1 MALDKHGD
9 AEKTQ
14 RESPGV
20 VRPAGVAE
28 DTAGAFDIAFWSTHA
43 Q

>member
-1 MALDKHGD
+1 MGTPRKRN
-9 AEKTQ
+9 EKGPGRCGPQ
-14 RESPGV
+14 RS
-20 VRPAGVAE
+20 E